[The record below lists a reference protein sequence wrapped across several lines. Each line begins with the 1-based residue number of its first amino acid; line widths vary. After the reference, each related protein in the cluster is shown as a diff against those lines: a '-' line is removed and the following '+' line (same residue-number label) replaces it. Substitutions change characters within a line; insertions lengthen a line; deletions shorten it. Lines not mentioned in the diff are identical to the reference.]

1 MLKKSSRFK
10 NLLVLSLTFLF
21 AAGIY
26 IWFYPLNKGVLEVTA
41 NITPYLITTD
51 NISTSCA
58 QNPCI
63 IKLKTGLHNI
73 TIEKDGYFSDSVS
86 IDIERGRT
94 KNYSSELKKIP
105 SLNVSTAIPSFE
117 TRPKKNLPRALENL
131 AISAPAWDQNET
143 NFAFIDKGEEK
154 LKIWGPDENFKIV
167 ASLKNVSN
175 DFNLYWSPD
184 NQFLF
189 GVENNN
195 IFLIDV
201 TRATRKKIVLG
212 FNPKNATWFP
222 DSKFLLINDDEN
234 NIYKID
240 PLNAKVIPVAVI
252 FNLGNAVWD
261 INNMLISYTYD
272 SKENKTTIESLD
284 PETGDKKIIV
294 TKYNFPLSKILT
306 DKNKKIYL
314 YNSETESW
322 YELDY

>member
-1 MLKKSSRFK
+1 MPKKNSRPK
-10 NLLVLSLTFLF
+10 NLLILCFTFLL

-26 IWFYPLNKGVLEVTA
+26 IWFYPLNKGVLEVSA
-41 NITPYLITTD
+41 NVTPYLITAD
-51 NISTSCA
+51 NISASCA
-58 QNPCI
+58 LNPCI
-63 IKLKTGLHNI
+63 IKLKTGLHYVK
-73 TIEKDGYFSDSVS
+73 IEKDGYFSDSFS
-86 IDIERGRT
+86 IDIARGKT

-117 TRPKKNLPRALENL
+117 TSPKKNLPHALENL
-131 AISAPAWDQNET
+131 AISAPTWDQNET
-143 NFAFIDKGEEK
+143 NLAFIDKSEEK
-154 LKIWGPDENFKIV
+154 LKIWGQDENFEVV

-184 NQFLF
+184 NKFLF

-201 TRATRKKIVLG
+201 TKAARKKIILG
-212 FNPKNATWFP
+212 FNPKNVTWLP
-222 DSKFLLINDDEN
+222 NSKSLLINDDEN
-234 NIYKID
+234 SIYKID
-240 PLNAKVIPVAVI
+240 PLNAKVTPLAVT

-261 INNMLISYTYD
+261 INNLLISYAYD
-272 SKENKTTIESLD
+272 SKDNKTTIESFD

-294 TKYNFPLSKILT
+294 TKYNFALNKILT

-314 YNSETESW
+314 YNPETESW